1 MDSQEQIDKLEQRI
15 TNLENRLRDVHYCLG
30 KVHADIDAKGK
41 VSEKIKKGLERI
53 IEDNL

>member
-15 TNLENRLRDVHYCLG
+15 KNLEDRLRDVHYCLG
-30 KVHADIDAKGK
+30 KVHADMDEKGRVSKK
-41 VSEKIKKGLERI
+41 VKKALKRI